1 MIEAITPQQVFEIK
15 RQSIPIE
22 IIAIINDLLI
32 ANLDVNGNCCIKVID
47 IISEIEKKLK
57 IDADTIIRKK
67 LLDIEFIYSRS
78 GWNVDCIKPTG
89 NENFEAYF
97 SFKPKF

>member
-1 MIEAITPQQVFEIK
+1 MIEAITPQQVFESK
-15 RQSIPIE
+15 KQSIPIE
-22 IIAIINDLLI
+22 IIAIINELLI
-32 ANLDVNGNCCIKVID
+32 ANVDANGNCCIKLID

-57 IDADTIIRKK
+57 IDADTIMKRK
-67 LLDIEFIYSRS
+67 LLDVEFIYSKS
-78 GWNVDCIKPTG
+78 GWNVDCIEPTG